1 MDNDHVPKRNTFK
14 IIYTIVTEIPFGRVA
29 TYGQIAEIVSQGLP
43 ARIVGYAL
51 HGLPEGTDVPWHR
64 VINSQ
69 GKISFAE
76 SRNEHDSLQQK
87 ILEEEGIL
95 FTQNGKINLKKYLW
109 SPNLLNK

>member
-14 IIYTIVTEIPFGRVA
+14 LIYTIVKEIPIGRVA

-69 GKISFAE
+69 GKISFAV

-87 ILEEEGIL
+87 ILEQEGIL
-95 FTQNGKINLKKYLW
+95 FTQSGKINLKKYLW
-109 SPNLLNK
+109 SPDLLNK